1 MKLKVGKVEIQI
13 EEASVVNS
21 FFNQYLRL
29 VIPINEHIKITED
42 CIEIVR
48 YADIDEAEIVEC

>member
-1 MKLKVGKVEIQI
+1 MKLKVGKVEIPI

-42 CIEIVR
+42 SVEIGC